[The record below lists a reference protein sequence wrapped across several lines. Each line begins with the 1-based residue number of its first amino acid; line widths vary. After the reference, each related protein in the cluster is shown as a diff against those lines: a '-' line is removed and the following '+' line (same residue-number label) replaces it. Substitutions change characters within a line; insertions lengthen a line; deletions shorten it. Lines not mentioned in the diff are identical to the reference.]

1 MIKKI
6 SLVILVS
13 LMSLSIFACGKTT
26 TDQTTNQTTNQTTQI
41 TTEENIELLQ
51 QDPTAESGY
60 LTNNVQ
66 DGTILH
72 AWNWS
77 MATIES
83 QLEEIAIAG
92 FSTIQISPLQPQK
105 DFFGIGVWSS
115 QWWKL
120 YQPLGFSI
128 ATENHSLGTKD
139 DLISL
144 TTAADAY
151 GIKIIVDVVAN
162 HLAGGDNDS
171 LNLDVRDY
179 EVDIYDMGLIR
190 TGNGYASDSSIVSVT
205 RGALGGFPDLQT
217 ESEIVQQ
224 RVLDLLKEYVD
235 AGVDGF
241 RFDAAKHIETP
252 EDGAWAS
259 DFWPTVINGVK
270 EYAEGLGRDD
280 LYFYGEILNTAGFD
294 RSFSDYTEYM
304 SVTASNQGD
313 VVRTAVITKN
323 GTSIVNAAYL
333 SGVPA
338 SKTVLWAESHDTYAN
353 DSGLTKN
360 TPDSYITKTYA
371 IQASRKDA
379 TTLYF
384 ARPNDNTF
392 MGMIGSY
399 LFQSVEVSSV
409 NRFHNYFVGTDEL
422 QSSQNGFYLNERFND
437 EINGVI
443 IVDLNGTGN
452 VDDLTVVNLPDG
464 NYLDHVSQNTFTVID
479 GKISGQM
486 SESGVAV
493 IYNNPY
499 EPKPA
504 LFVSNDGLRGSFTDT
519 LSISVFSYNTTE
531 SYYSINGG
539 EKVSFTG
546 NTTIELSH
554 PEDNATVTLD
564 FEIYYND
571 YKIERQYTYI
581 KSNVVIEEVVIN
593 NLDTQVLEGMKIV
606 AWTWEEGESGKWTEG
621 TLVGDTFTF
630 DLDSEDYFLLVL
642 FEESVTTYD
651 WSIKIAQTADFEIPA
666 DGIFDGSTLTWN

>member
-1 MIKKI
+1 MTKKI
-6 SLVILVS
+6 LFVFFAI
-13 LMSLSIFACGKTT
+13 MLSISIIACSNNTT
-26 TDQTTNQTTNQTTQI
+26 GNTTLNPTTSENT
-41 TTEENIELLQ
+41 TTEENIELIQ
-51 QDPTAESGY
+51 QDPTVESGY
-60 LTNNVQ
+60 LADNVQ

-77 MATIES
+77 MSTIES

-92 FSTIQISPLQPQK
+92 FSTIQISPMQPQK

-128 ATENHSLGTKD
+128 ATENHSLGTKA

-144 TTAADAY
+144 TEAADEY

-162 HLAGGDNDS
+162 HLAGGDNDT
-171 LNLDVRDY
+171 LNPDVRDY

-190 TGNGYASDSSIVSVT
+190 TGNGYASDSSIASVT

-259 DFWPTVINGVK
+259 DFWPMVINGVK
-270 EYAEGLGRDD
+270 DYAESLGRDD

-294 RSFSDYTEYM
+294 RSFSDYTSYM

-313 VVRTAVITKN
+313 VVRQAVISKN
-323 GTSIVNAAYL
+323 GESIVNAAYL

-353 DSGLTKN
+353 ESGLTKN
-360 TPDSYITKTYA
+360 TPDSFITKTYA

-399 LFQSVEVSSV
+399 LWQSIEVASI
-409 NRFHNYFVGTDEL
+409 NRFHNYFIGTDEY
-422 QSSQNGFYLNERFND
+422 QTSQNGFYLNERFDD
-437 EINGVI
+437 EIQGVI
-443 IVDLNGTGN
+443 IVDLNGTQN
-452 VDDLTVVNLPDG
+452 VNNLNVTNLPDG
-464 NYLDHVSQNTFTVID
+464 NYLDQISKNIFTVSD

-486 SESGVAV
+486 AESGVAV

-504 LFVSNDGLRGSFTDT
+504 LFVSNDGLRGSFSDT
-519 LSISVFSYNTTE
+519 LNISVFSYNATE
-531 SYYSINGG
+531 SYYSLNGG
-539 EKVSFTG
+539 EKIAFSG
-546 NTTIELSH
+546 NTVIELSH
-554 PEDNATVTLD
+554 PDDNATVTLD

-581 KSNVVIEEVVIN
+581 KSNIAVEEVIVN
-593 NLDTQVLEGMKIV
+593 NLDLAELEGRKIV
-606 AWTWEEGESGKWTEG
+606 AWTWEEGKDGKWTEG
-621 TLVGDTFTF
+621 TLTGNTFTF
-630 DLDSEDYFLLVL
+630 DLANEDYFLLVL
-642 FEESVTTYD
+642 FDDNVTIYN
-651 WSIKIAQTADFEIPA
+651 WSIKIAQTADYEIPA
-666 DGIFDGSTLTWN
+666 DGIFDGSVLTWN

>member
-1 MIKKI
+1 MTKKI
-6 SLVILVS
+6 LFVFFAI
-13 LMSLSIFACGKTT
+13 MLSISIIACSNNTAGNTT
-26 TDQTTNQTTNQTTQI
+26 LNPTTSGNT
-41 TTEENIELLQ
+41 TTEENIELIQ
-51 QDPTAESGY
+51 QNPTVESGY
-60 LTNNVQ
+60 LADNVQ

-77 MATIES
+77 MSTIEN

-92 FSTIQISPLQPQK
+92 FSTIQISPMQPQK

-128 ATENHSLGTKD
+128 ATENHSLGTKA

-144 TTAADAY
+144 TEAADEY

-162 HLAGGDNDS
+162 HLAGGDNDT
-171 LNLDVRDY
+171 LNPDVRDY

-190 TGNGYASDSSIVSVT
+190 TGNGYASDSSIASVT

-259 DFWPTVINGVK
+259 DFWPTVINGVRD
-270 EYAEGLGRDD
+270 YAESLGRDD

-294 RSFSDYTEYM
+294 RSFSDYTPYM

-313 VVRTAVITKN
+313 VVRQAVISKN
-323 GTSIVNAAYL
+323 GESIVNAAYL

-353 DSGLTKN
+353 ESGLTKN
-360 TPDSYITKTYA
+360 TPDSFIIKTYA

-384 ARPNDNTF
+384 ARPNENTF

-399 LFQSVEVSSV
+399 LWQSIEVASV
-409 NRFHNYFVGTDEL
+409 NRFHNYFIGTDEY
-422 QSSQNGFYLNERFND
+422 QTSQNGFYLNERFDD
-437 EINGVI
+437 EIQGVI
-443 IVDLNGTGN
+443 IVDLNGTQN
-452 VDDLTVVNLPDG
+452 VNNLNVINLPDG
-464 NYLDHVSQNTFTVID
+464 NYLDQISKNIFTVSD

-486 SESGVAV
+486 AESGVAV

-504 LFVSNDGLRGSFTDT
+504 LFVSNDGLRGSFSDT
-519 LSISVFSYNTTE
+519 LNISVFSYNATE
-531 SYYSINGG
+531 SYYSLNGG
-539 EKVSFTG
+539 EKIAFSG
-546 NTTIELSH
+546 NTVIELSH
-554 PEDNATVTLD
+554 PDDNATVTLD

-581 KSNVVIEEVVIN
+581 KSNIVVEEVIVN
-593 NLDTQVLEGMKIV
+593 NLDLAELEGRKIV
-606 AWTWEEGESGKWTEG
+606 AWTWEEGKDGKWTEG
-621 TLVGDTFTF
+621 TLTGNTFTF
-630 DLDSEDYFLLVL
+630 DLANEDYFLLVL
-642 FEESVTTYD
+642 FDENVTTYN
-651 WSIKIAQTADFEIPA
+651 WSIKIAQTADYEIPA
-666 DGIFDGSTLTWN
+666 DGIFDGSILTWN

>member
-1 MIKKI
+1 
-6 SLVILVS
+6 
-13 LMSLSIFACGKTT
+13 
-26 TDQTTNQTTNQTTQI
+26 
-41 TTEENIELLQ
+41 
-51 QDPTAESGY
+51 
-60 LTNNVQ
+60 
-66 DGTILH
+66 
-72 AWNWS
+72 
-77 MATIES
+77 
-83 QLEEIAIAG
+83 
-92 FSTIQISPLQPQK
+92 
-105 DFFGIGVWSS
+105 
-115 QWWKL
+115 
-120 YQPLGFSI
+120 
-128 ATENHSLGTKD
+128 
-139 DLISL
+139 
-144 TTAADAY
+144 
-151 GIKIIVDVVAN
+151 
-162 HLAGGDNDS
+162 
-171 LNLDVRDY
+171 
-179 EVDIYDMGLIR
+179 
-190 TGNGYASDSSIVSVT
+190 
-205 RGALGGFPDLQT
+205 
-217 ESEIVQQ
+217 
-224 RVLDLLKEYVD
+224 
-235 AGVDGF
+235 
-241 RFDAAKHIETP
+241 
-252 EDGAWAS
+252 
-259 DFWPTVINGVK
+259 
-270 EYAEGLGRDD
+270 
-280 LYFYGEILNTAGFD
+280 
-294 RSFSDYTEYM
+294 M

-409 NRFHNYFVGTDEL
+409 NRFHNYFVGADEL

-606 AWTWEEGESGKWTEG
+606 AWTWEEGKSGKWTEG

-630 DLDSEDYFLLVL
+630 DLGSEDYFLLVL

>member
-1 MIKKI
+1 MTKKI
-6 SLVILVS
+6 LFVFFALLISVS
-13 LMSLSIFACGKTT
+13 IVACSNTT
-26 TDQTTNQTTNQTTQI
+26 TGNTTLNPTTSENT
-41 TTEENIELLQ
+41 TTEENIELIQ
-51 QDPTAESGY
+51 QDPTVESGY
-60 LTNNVQ
+60 LADNVQ

-77 MATIES
+77 MSTIES

-92 FSTIQISPLQPQK
+92 FSTIQISPMQPQK

-128 ATENHSLGTKD
+128 ATENHSLGTKA

-144 TTAADAY
+144 TEAADEY

-162 HLAGGDNDS
+162 HLAGGDNDT
-171 LNLDVRDY
+171 LNPDVRDY

-190 TGNGYASDSSIVSVT
+190 TGNGYASDSSIASVT

-270 EYAEGLGRDD
+270 DYAESLGRDD

-294 RSFSDYTEYM
+294 RSFSDYTSYM

-313 VVRTAVITKN
+313 VVRQAVISKN
-323 GTSIVNAAYL
+323 GESIVNAAYL

-353 DSGLTKN
+353 ESGLTKN
-360 TPDSYITKTYA
+360 TPDSFITKTYA

-399 LFQSVEVSSV
+399 LWQSIEVASV
-409 NRFHNYFVGTDEL
+409 NRFHNYFIGTDEY
-422 QSSQNGFYLNERFND
+422 QTSQNGFYLNERFDD
-437 EINGVI
+437 EIQGVI
-443 IVDLNGTGN
+443 IVDLNGTQN
-452 VDDLTVVNLPDG
+452 VNNLNVINLPDG
-464 NYLDHVSQNTFTVID
+464 NYLDQISKNIFTVSD

-486 SESGVAV
+486 SQSGVAV

-504 LFVSNDGLRGSFTDT
+504 LFVSNDGLRGSFSDT
-519 LSISVFSYNTTE
+519 LNISVFSYNATE
-531 SYYSINGG
+531 SYYSLNGG
-539 EKVSFTG
+539 EKIAFSG
-546 NTTIELSH
+546 NTVIELSH
-554 PEDNATVTLD
+554 PDDNATVTLD

-581 KSNVVIEEVVIN
+581 KSNIAVEEVIVN
-593 NLDTQVLEGMKIV
+593 NLDLAELEGRKIV
-606 AWTWEEGESGKWTEG
+606 AWTWEEGKDGKWTEG
-621 TLVGDTFTF
+621 TLTGNTFTF
-630 DLDSEDYFLLVL
+630 DLANEDYFLLVL
-642 FEESVTTYD
+642 FDDNVTIYN
-651 WSIKIAQTADFEIPA
+651 WSIKIAQTADYEIPA
-666 DGIFDGSTLTWN
+666 DGIFDGSVLTWN

>member
-1 MIKKI
+1 MTKKI
-6 SLVILVS
+6 LFVFFAI
-13 LMSLSIFACGKTT
+13 MLSISIIACSNNTT
-26 TDQTTNQTTNQTTQI
+26 GNTTLNPTTSENT
-41 TTEENIELLQ
+41 TTEENIELIQ
-51 QDPTAESGY
+51 QDPTVESGY
-60 LTNNVQ
+60 LADNVQ

-77 MATIES
+77 MSTIES

-92 FSTIQISPLQPQK
+92 FSTIQISPMQPQK

-128 ATENHSLGTKD
+128 ATENHSLGTKA

-144 TTAADAY
+144 TEAADEY

-162 HLAGGDNDS
+162 HLAGGDNVT
-171 LNLDVRDY
+171 LNPDVRDY

-190 TGNGYASDSSIVSVT
+190 TGNGYASDSSIASVT

-259 DFWPTVINGVK
+259 DFWPMVINGVK
-270 EYAEGLGRDD
+270 DYAESLGRDD

-294 RSFSDYTEYM
+294 RSFSDYTSYM

-313 VVRTAVITKN
+313 VVRQAVISKN
-323 GTSIVNAAYL
+323 GESIVNAAYL

-353 DSGLTKN
+353 ESGLTKN
-360 TPDSYITKTYA
+360 TPDSFITKTYA

-399 LFQSVEVSSV
+399 LWQSIEVASI
-409 NRFHNYFVGTDEL
+409 NRFHNYFIGTDEY
-422 QSSQNGFYLNERFND
+422 QTSQNGFYLNERFDD
-437 EINGVI
+437 EIQGVI
-443 IVDLNGTGN
+443 IVDLNGTQN
-452 VDDLTVVNLPDG
+452 VNNLNVTNLPDG
-464 NYLDHVSQNTFTVID
+464 NYLDQISKNIFTVSD

-486 SESGVAV
+486 SQSGVAV
-493 IYNNPY
+493 IYNNPF

-504 LFVSNDGLRGSFTDT
+504 LFVSNDGLRGSFSDT
-519 LSISVFSYNTTE
+519 LNISVFSYNATE
-531 SYYSINGG
+531 SYYSLNGG
-539 EKVSFTG
+539 EKIAFSG
-546 NTTIELSH
+546 NTVIELSH
-554 PEDNATVTLD
+554 PDDNATVTLD

-581 KSNVVIEEVVIN
+581 KSNIAVEEVIVN
-593 NLDTQVLEGMKIV
+593 NLDLAELEGRKIV
-606 AWTWEEGESGKWTEG
+606 AWTWEEGKDGKWTEG
-621 TLVGDTFTF
+621 TLTGNTFTF
-630 DLDSEDYFLLVL
+630 DLANEDYFLLVL
-642 FEESVTTYD
+642 FDDNVTIYN
-651 WSIKIAQTADFEIPA
+651 WSIKIAQTADYEIPA
-666 DGIFDGSTLTWN
+666 DGIFDGSVLTWN

>member
-1 MIKKI
+1 MTKKI
-6 SLVILVS
+6 LFVFFALLISVS
-13 LMSLSIFACGKTT
+13 IVACSNNTT
-26 TDQTTNQTTNQTTQI
+26 GNTTLNPTTSENT
-41 TTEENIELLQ
+41 TTEENIELIQ
-51 QDPTAESGY
+51 QNPTVESGY
-60 LTNNVQ
+60 LADNVQ

-77 MATIES
+77 MSTIES

-92 FSTIQISPLQPQK
+92 FSTIQISPMQPQK

-128 ATENHSLGTKD
+128 ATENHSLGTKA

-144 TTAADAY
+144 TEAADEY

-162 HLAGGDNDS
+162 HLAGGDNDT
-171 LNLDVRDY
+171 LNPDVRDY

-190 TGNGYASDSSIVSVT
+190 TGNGYASDSSIASVT

-270 EYAEGLGRDD
+270 DYAESLGRDD

-294 RSFSDYTEYM
+294 RSFSDYTSYM

-313 VVRTAVITKN
+313 VVRQAVISKN
-323 GTSIVNAAYL
+323 GESIVNAAYL

-353 DSGLTKN
+353 ESGLTKN
-360 TPDSYITKTYA
+360 TPDSFIIKTYA

-399 LFQSVEVSSV
+399 LWQSIEVASV
-409 NRFHNYFVGTDEL
+409 NRFHNYFISTDEY
-422 QSSQNGFYLNERFND
+422 QTSQNGFYLNERFDD
-437 EINGVI
+437 EIQGVI
-443 IVDLNGTGN
+443 IVDLNGTQN
-452 VDDLTVVNLPDG
+452 VNNLNVINLPDG
-464 NYLDHVSQNTFTVID
+464 NYLDQISKNIFTVSD

-486 SESGVAV
+486 AESGVAV

-504 LFVSNDGLRGSFTDT
+504 LFVSNDGLRGSFSDT
-519 LSISVFSYNTTE
+519 LNISVFSYNATE
-531 SYYSINGG
+531 SYYSLNGG
-539 EKVSFTG
+539 EKIAFSG
-546 NTTIELSH
+546 NTVIELSH
-554 PEDNATVTLD
+554 PDDNATVTLD

-581 KSNVVIEEVVIN
+581 KSNIAVEEVIVN
-593 NLDTQVLEGMKIV
+593 NLDLAELEGRKIV
-606 AWTWEEGESGKWTEG
+606 AWTWEEGKDGKWTEG
-621 TLVGDTFTF
+621 TLTGNTFTF
-630 DLDSEDYFLLVL
+630 DLANEDYFLLVL
-642 FEESVTTYD
+642 FDDNVTIYN
-651 WSIKIAQTADFEIPA
+651 WSIKIAQTADYEIPA
-666 DGIFDGSTLTWN
+666 DGIFDGSVLTWN

>member
-1 MIKKI
+1 MTKKI
-6 SLVILVS
+6 LFVFFAI
-13 LMSLSIFACGKTT
+13 MLSISIIACSNNTT
-26 TDQTTNQTTNQTTQI
+26 GNTTLNPTTSENT
-41 TTEENIELLQ
+41 TTEENIELIQ
-51 QDPTAESGY
+51 QDPTVESGY
-60 LTNNVQ
+60 LADNVQ

-77 MATIES
+77 MSTIES

-92 FSTIQISPLQPQK
+92 FSTIQISPMQPQK

-128 ATENHSLGTKD
+128 ATENHSLGTKA

-144 TTAADAY
+144 TEAADEY

-162 HLAGGDNDS
+162 HLAGGDNVT
-171 LNLDVRDY
+171 LNPDVRDY

-190 TGNGYASDSSIVSVT
+190 TGNGYASDSSIASVT

-259 DFWPTVINGVK
+259 DFWPMVINGVK
-270 EYAEGLGRDD
+270 DYAESLGRDD

-294 RSFSDYTEYM
+294 RSFSDYTSYM

-313 VVRTAVITKN
+313 VVRQAVISKN
-323 GTSIVNAAYL
+323 GESIVNAAYL

-353 DSGLTKN
+353 ESGLTKN
-360 TPDSYITKTYA
+360 TPDSFITKTYA

-399 LFQSVEVSSV
+399 LWQSIEVASI
-409 NRFHNYFVGTDEL
+409 NRFHNYFIGTDEY
-422 QSSQNGFYLNERFND
+422 QTSQNGFYLNERFDD
-437 EINGVI
+437 EIQGVI
-443 IVDLNGTGN
+443 IVDLNGTQN
-452 VDDLTVVNLPDG
+452 VNNLNVTNLPDG
-464 NYLDHVSQNTFTVID
+464 NYLDQISKNIFTVSD

-486 SESGVAV
+486 AESGVAV
-493 IYNNPY
+493 IYNNPF

-504 LFVSNDGLRGSFTDT
+504 LFVSNDGLRGSFSDT
-519 LSISVFSYNTTE
+519 LNISVFSYNATE
-531 SYYSINGG
+531 SYYSLNGG
-539 EKVSFTG
+539 EKIAFSG
-546 NTTIELSH
+546 NTVIELSH
-554 PEDNATVTLD
+554 PDDNATVTLD

-581 KSNVVIEEVVIN
+581 KSNIAVEEVIVN
-593 NLDTQVLEGMKIV
+593 NLDLAELEGRKIV
-606 AWTWEEGESGKWTEG
+606 AWTWEEGKDGKWTEG
-621 TLVGDTFTF
+621 TLTGNTFTF
-630 DLDSEDYFLLVL
+630 DLVNEDYFLLVL
-642 FEESVTTYD
+642 FDDNVTIYN
-651 WSIKIAQTADFEIPA
+651 WSIKIAQTADYEIPV
-666 DGIFDGSTLTWN
+666 DGIFDGSVLTWN

>member
-1 MIKKI
+1 MTKKI
-6 SLVILVS
+6 LFVFFAI
-13 LMSLSIFACGKTT
+13 MLSISIIACSNNTT
-26 TDQTTNQTTNQTTQI
+26 GNTTLNPTTSENT
-41 TTEENIELLQ
+41 TTEENIELIQ
-51 QDPTAESGY
+51 QDPTVESGY
-60 LTNNVQ
+60 LADNVQ

-77 MATIES
+77 MSTIES

-92 FSTIQISPLQPQK
+92 FSTIQISPMQPQK

-128 ATENHSLGTKD
+128 ATENHSLGTKA

-144 TTAADAY
+144 TEAADEY

-162 HLAGGDNDS
+162 HLAGGDNDT
-171 LNLDVRDY
+171 LNPDVRDY

-190 TGNGYASDSSIVSVT
+190 TGNGYASDSSIASVT

-270 EYAEGLGRDD
+270 DYAESLGRDD

-294 RSFSDYTEYM
+294 RSFSDYTPYM

-313 VVRTAVITKN
+313 VVRQAVISKN
-323 GTSIVNAAYL
+323 GESIVNAAYL

-353 DSGLTKN
+353 ESGLTKN
-360 TPDSYITKTYA
+360 TPDSFITKTYA

-384 ARPNDNTF
+384 ARPNENTF

-399 LFQSVEVSSV
+399 LWQSIEVASI
-409 NRFHNYFVGTDEL
+409 NRFHNYFIGTDEY
-422 QSSQNGFYLNERFND
+422 QTSQNGFYLNERFDD
-437 EINGVI
+437 EIQGVI
-443 IVDLNGTGN
+443 IVDLNGTQN
-452 VDDLTVVNLPDG
+452 VNNLNVTNLPDG
-464 NYLDHVSQNTFTVID
+464 NYLDQISKNIFTVSD

-486 SESGVAV
+486 AESGVAV

-504 LFVSNDGLRGSFTDT
+504 LFVSNDGLRGSFSDT
-519 LSISVFSYNTTE
+519 LNISVFSYNATE
-531 SYYSINGG
+531 SYYSLNGG
-539 EKVSFTG
+539 EKIAFSG
-546 NTTIELSH
+546 NTVIELSH
-554 PEDNATVTLD
+554 PDDNATVTLD

-581 KSNVVIEEVVIN
+581 KSNIVVEEVIVN
-593 NLDTQVLEGMKIV
+593 NLDLAELEGRKIV
-606 AWTWEEGESGKWTEG
+606 AWTWEEGKDGKWTEG
-621 TLVGDTFTF
+621 TLTGNTFTF
-630 DLDSEDYFLLVL
+630 DLANEDYFLLVL
-642 FEESVTTYD
+642 FDENVTTYN
-651 WSIKIAQTADFEIPA
+651 WSIKIAQTADYEIPA
-666 DGIFDGSTLTWN
+666 DGIFDGSILTWN

>member
-1 MIKKI
+1 MTKKI
-6 SLVILVS
+6 LFVFFAI
-13 LMSLSIFACGKTT
+13 MLSISIIACSNNTT
-26 TDQTTNQTTNQTTQI
+26 GNTTLNPTTSENT
-41 TTEENIELLQ
+41 TTEENIELIQ
-51 QDPTAESGY
+51 QDPTVESGY
-60 LTNNVQ
+60 LADNVQ

-77 MATIES
+77 MSTIES

-92 FSTIQISPLQPQK
+92 FSTIQISPMQPQK

-128 ATENHSLGTKD
+128 ATENHSLGTKA

-144 TTAADAY
+144 TEAADEY

-162 HLAGGDNDS
+162 HLAGGDNDT
-171 LNLDVRDY
+171 LNPDVRDY

-190 TGNGYASDSSIVSVT
+190 TGNGYASDSSIASVT

-259 DFWPTVINGVK
+259 DFWPMVINGVK
-270 EYAEGLGRDD
+270 DYAESLGRDD

-294 RSFSDYTEYM
+294 RSFSDYTSYM

-313 VVRTAVITKN
+313 VVRQAVISKN
-323 GTSIVNAAYL
+323 GESIVNAAYL

-353 DSGLTKN
+353 ESGLTKN
-360 TPDSYITKTYA
+360 TPDSFITKTYA

-399 LFQSVEVSSV
+399 LWQSIEVASV
-409 NRFHNYFVGTDEL
+409 NRFHNYFIGTDEY
-422 QSSQNGFYLNERFND
+422 QTSQNGFYLNERFDD
-437 EINGVI
+437 EIQGVI
-443 IVDLNGTGN
+443 IVDLNGTQN
-452 VDDLTVVNLPDG
+452 VNNLNVTNLPDG
-464 NYLDHVSQNTFTVID
+464 NYLDQISKNIFTVSD

-486 SESGVAV
+486 AESGVAV

-504 LFVSNDGLRGSFTDT
+504 LFVSNDGLRGSFSDT
-519 LSISVFSYNTTE
+519 LNISVFSYNATE
-531 SYYSINGG
+531 SYYSLNGG
-539 EKVSFTG
+539 EKIAFSG
-546 NTTIELSH
+546 NTVIELSH
-554 PEDNATVTLD
+554 PDDNATVTLD

-581 KSNVVIEEVVIN
+581 KSNIAVEEVIVN
-593 NLDTQVLEGMKIV
+593 NLDLAELEGRKIV
-606 AWTWEEGESGKWTEG
+606 AWIWEEGKDGKWTEG
-621 TLVGDTFTF
+621 TLTGNTFTF
-630 DLDSEDYFLLVL
+630 DLANEDYFLLVL
-642 FEESVTTYD
+642 FDDNVTIYN
-651 WSIKIAQTADFEIPA
+651 WSIKIAQTADYEIPA
-666 DGIFDGSTLTWN
+666 DGIFDGSVLTWN

>member
-1 MIKKI
+1 MTKKI
-6 SLVILVS
+6 LFVFFALLISVS
-13 LMSLSIFACGKTT
+13 IVACSNTT
-26 TDQTTNQTTNQTTQI
+26 TGNTTLNPTTSENTTI
-41 TTEENIELLQ
+41 EENIELIQ
-51 QDPTAESGY
+51 QDPTVESGY
-60 LTNNVQ
+60 LADNVQ

-77 MATIES
+77 MSTIES

-92 FSTIQISPLQPQK
+92 FSTIQISPMQPQK

-128 ATENHSLGTKD
+128 ATENHSLGTKA

-144 TTAADAY
+144 TEAADEY

-162 HLAGGDNDS
+162 HLAGGDNDT
-171 LNLDVRDY
+171 LNPDVRDY

-190 TGNGYASDSSIVSVT
+190 TGNGYASDSSIASVT

-270 EYAEGLGRDD
+270 DYAESLGRDD

-294 RSFSDYTEYM
+294 RSFSDYTSYM

-313 VVRTAVITKN
+313 VVRQAVISKN
-323 GTSIVNAAYL
+323 GESIVNAAYL

-353 DSGLTKN
+353 ESGLTKN
-360 TPDSYITKTYA
+360 TPDSFITKTYA

-399 LFQSVEVSSV
+399 LWQSIEVASV
-409 NRFHNYFVGTDEL
+409 NRFHNYFIGTDEY
-422 QSSQNGFYLNERFND
+422 QTSQNGFYLNERFDD
-437 EINGVI
+437 EIQGVI
-443 IVDLNGTGN
+443 IVDLNGTQN
-452 VDDLTVVNLPDG
+452 VNNLNVTNLPDG
-464 NYLDHVSQNTFTVID
+464 NYLDQISKNIFTVSD

-486 SESGVAV
+486 SQSGVAV

-504 LFVSNDGLRGSFTDT
+504 LFVSNDGLRGSFSDT
-519 LSISVFSYNTTE
+519 LNISVFSYNATE
-531 SYYSINGG
+531 SYYSLNGG
-539 EKVSFTG
+539 EKIAFSG
-546 NTTIELSH
+546 NTVIELSH
-554 PEDNATVTLD
+554 PDDNATVTLD

-581 KSNVVIEEVVIN
+581 KSNIAVEEVLVN
-593 NLDTQVLEGMKIV
+593 NLDLAELEGRKIV
-606 AWTWEEGESGKWTEG
+606 AWTWEEGKDGKWTEG
-621 TLVGDTFTF
+621 TLTGNTFTF
-630 DLDSEDYFLLVL
+630 DLANEDYFLLVL
-642 FEESVTTYD
+642 FDDNVTIYN
-651 WSIKIAQTADFEIPA
+651 WSIKIAQTADYEIPA
-666 DGIFDGSTLTWN
+666 DGIFDGSVLTWN

>member
-1 MIKKI
+1 MTKKI
-6 SLVILVS
+6 LFVFFAI
-13 LMSLSIFACGKTT
+13 MLSISIIACSNNTAGNTT
-26 TDQTTNQTTNQTTQI
+26 LNPTTSGNT
-41 TTEENIELLQ
+41 TTEENIELIQ
-51 QDPTAESGY
+51 QNPTVESGY
-60 LTNNVQ
+60 LADNVQ

-77 MATIES
+77 MSTIES

-92 FSTIQISPLQPQK
+92 FSTIQISPMQPQK

-128 ATENHSLGTKD
+128 ATENHSLGTKA

-144 TTAADAY
+144 TEAADEY

-162 HLAGGDNDS
+162 HLAGGDNDT
-171 LNLDVRDY
+171 LNPDVRDY

-190 TGNGYASDSSIVSVT
+190 TGNGYASDSSIASVT

-259 DFWPTVINGVK
+259 DFWPTVINGVRD
-270 EYAEGLGRDD
+270 YAESLGRDD

-294 RSFSDYTEYM
+294 RSFSDYTPYM

-313 VVRTAVITKN
+313 VVRQAVISKN
-323 GTSIVNAAYL
+323 GESIVNAAYL

-353 DSGLTKN
+353 ESGLTKN
-360 TPDSYITKTYA
+360 TPDSFIIKTYA

-384 ARPNDNTF
+384 ARPNENTF

-399 LFQSVEVSSV
+399 LWQSIEVASV
-409 NRFHNYFVGTDEL
+409 NRFHNYFIGTDEY
-422 QSSQNGFYLNERFND
+422 QTSQNGFYLNERFDD
-437 EINGVI
+437 EIQGVI
-443 IVDLNGTGN
+443 IVDLNGTQN
-452 VDDLTVVNLPDG
+452 VNNLNVTNLPDG
-464 NYLDHVSQNTFTVID
+464 NYLDQISKNIFTVSD

-486 SESGVAV
+486 AESGVAV

-504 LFVSNDGLRGSFTDT
+504 LFVSNDGLRGSFSDT
-519 LSISVFSYNTTE
+519 LNISVFSYNATE
-531 SYYSINGG
+531 SYYSLNGG
-539 EKVSFTG
+539 EKIAFSG
-546 NTTIELSH
+546 NTVIELSH
-554 PEDNATVTLD
+554 PDDNATVTLD

-581 KSNVVIEEVVIN
+581 KSNIVVEEVIVN
-593 NLDTQVLEGMKIV
+593 NLDLAELEGRKIV
-606 AWTWEEGESGKWTEG
+606 AWTWEEGKDGKWTEG
-621 TLVGDTFTF
+621 TLTGNTFTF
-630 DLDSEDYFLLVL
+630 DLANEDYFLLVL
-642 FEESVTTYD
+642 FDENVTTYN
-651 WSIKIAQTADFEIPA
+651 WSIKIAQTADYEIPA
-666 DGIFDGSTLTWN
+666 DGIFDGSILTWN

>member
-1 MIKKI
+1 MTKKI
-6 SLVILVS
+6 LFVFFAI
-13 LMSLSIFACGKTT
+13 MLSISIIACSNNTT
-26 TDQTTNQTTNQTTQI
+26 GNTTLNPTTSENT
-41 TTEENIELLQ
+41 TTEENIELIQ
-51 QDPTAESGY
+51 QDPTVESGY
-60 LTNNVQ
+60 LADNVQ

-77 MATIES
+77 MSTIES

-92 FSTIQISPLQPQK
+92 FSTIQISPMQPQK

-128 ATENHSLGTKD
+128 ATENHSLGTKA

-144 TTAADAY
+144 TEAADEY

-162 HLAGGDNDS
+162 HLAGGDNDT
-171 LNLDVRDY
+171 LNPDVRDY

-190 TGNGYASDSSIVSVT
+190 TGNGYASDSSIASVT

-259 DFWPTVINGVK
+259 DFWPMVINGVK
-270 EYAEGLGRDD
+270 DYAESLGRDD

-294 RSFSDYTEYM
+294 RSFSDYTSYM

-313 VVRTAVITKN
+313 VVRQAVISKN
-323 GTSIVNAAYL
+323 GESIVNAAYL

-353 DSGLTKN
+353 ESGLTKN
-360 TPDSYITKTYA
+360 TPDSFIIKTYA

-399 LFQSVEVSSV
+399 LWQSIEVASV
-409 NRFHNYFVGTDEL
+409 NRFHNYFIGTDEY
-422 QSSQNGFYLNERFND
+422 QTSQNGFYLNERFDD
-437 EINGVI
+437 EIQGVI
-443 IVDLNGTGN
+443 IVDLNGTQN
-452 VDDLTVVNLPDG
+452 VNNLNVTNLPDG
-464 NYLDHVSQNTFTVID
+464 NYLDQISKNIFTVSD

-486 SESGVAV
+486 AESGVAV

-504 LFVSNDGLRGSFTDT
+504 LFVSNDGLRGSFSDT
-519 LSISVFSYNTTE
+519 LNISVFSYNATE
-531 SYYSINGG
+531 SYYSLNGG
-539 EKVSFTG
+539 EKIAFSG
-546 NTTIELSH
+546 NTVIELSH
-554 PEDNATVTLD
+554 PDDNATVTLD

-581 KSNVVIEEVVIN
+581 KSNIAVEEVIVN
-593 NLDTQVLEGMKIV
+593 NLDLAELEGRKIV
-606 AWTWEEGESGKWTEG
+606 AWTWEEGKDGKWTEG
-621 TLVGDTFTF
+621 TLTGNTFTF
-630 DLDSEDYFLLVL
+630 DLANEDYFLLVL
-642 FEESVTTYD
+642 FDDNVTIYN
-651 WSIKIAQTADFEIPA
+651 WSIKIAQTADYEIPA
-666 DGIFDGSTLTWN
+666 DGIFDGSVLTWN